1 MRSPRSHAPGPCYF
15 FTVATHDRRPI
26 LIAEIDRL
34 RHAFRT
40 VRARHPFTLEA
51 IVVLPD
57 HLHTMW
63 RMDEEDGD
71 FSMRWRVLKR
81 LFSTGLDAP
90 MPNES
95 RLRKRERSVWQRRFW
110 DHVIRDDDDW
120 RRHLDYIHYNPVR
133 HGYCG
138 APGEWPYSSFGR
150 MVEQGWYDPEWGRT
164 ESPLA
169 ADEAFGRGI
178 EGQAE
183 QPTMPTPRGR

>member
-34 RHAFRT
+34 RDAFRT
-40 VRARHPFTLEA
+40 VLTRHPFTLEA

-63 RMDEEDGD
+63 RMNEEDGD

-81 LFSTGLDAP
+81 LFSTGLEAP
-90 MPNES
+90 LPNRS
-95 RLRKRERSVWQRRFW
+95 RARKREKSVWQRRFW

-120 RRHLDYIHYNPVR
+120 RRHLDYIHYNPVH
-133 HGYCG
+133 HGYCE
-138 APGEWPYSSFGR
+138 APVEWPYSSFAR
-150 MVEQGWYDPEWGRT
+150 MVERGWYDPEWGRT
-164 ESPLA
+164 EPPIREDDVF
-169 ADEAFGRGI
+169 ADGI
-178 EGQAE
+178 EGRLE
-183 QPTMPTPRGR
+183 QSITIGPRPA